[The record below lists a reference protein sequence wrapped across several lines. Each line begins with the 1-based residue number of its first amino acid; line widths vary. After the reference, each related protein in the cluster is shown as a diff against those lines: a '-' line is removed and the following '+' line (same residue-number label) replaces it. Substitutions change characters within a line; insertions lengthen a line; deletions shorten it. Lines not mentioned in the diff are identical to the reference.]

1 MHHNHHH
8 AAHPSAE
15 HVARL
20 SEHVHHP
27 CGRPDHHGDGRAI
40 ADIRNI
46 KPPKIPGFKMRKQ
59 AGTELGQAQLPAQ
72 PRLAID

>member
-46 KPPKIPGFKMRKQ
+46 KPPKPNNYFTVKIDEPMGEERTAST
-59 AGTELGQAQLPAQ
+59 AGQGTW
-72 PRLAID
+72 